1 MDCRICNC
9 NGCSESLDVT
19 SILNERC
26 QSLDSHYI
34 YSRDIDNPCKLS
46 CKERHFA
53 RFSEPIQYNFLENGF
68 PCVPHDIEAEGRCVM
83 GACIS
88 IGCDHVLGSNTIID
102 VCGVCG
108 GNGSACWFRS
118 ETVEL
123 RSHFGWHYITT
134 IPQGA
139 REVVVRETPDTP
151 AIFALYSNG
160 IRLVIVGGR
169 RALFGTVIKHGF
181 SRVEGV
187 TSEYIEIPG
196 PLTSSLELEVSY
208 IQQEPTVY

>member
-34 YSRDIDNPCKLS
+34 YSRGQKIQKRIKLTNLLTNGYYIFLIDIDNPCKLS

-83 GACIS
+83 GACI
-88 IGCDHVLGSNTIID
+88 V
-102 VCGVCG
+102 
-108 GNGSACWFRS
+108 
-118 ETVEL
+118 
-123 RSHFGWHYITT
+123 
-134 IPQGA
+134 
-139 REVVVRETPDTP
+139 
-151 AIFALYSNG
+151 
-160 IRLVIVGGR
+160 
-169 RALFGTVIKHGF
+169 
-181 SRVEGV
+181 
-187 TSEYIEIPG
+187 
-196 PLTSSLELEVSY
+196 SLKY
-208 IQQEPTVY
+208 